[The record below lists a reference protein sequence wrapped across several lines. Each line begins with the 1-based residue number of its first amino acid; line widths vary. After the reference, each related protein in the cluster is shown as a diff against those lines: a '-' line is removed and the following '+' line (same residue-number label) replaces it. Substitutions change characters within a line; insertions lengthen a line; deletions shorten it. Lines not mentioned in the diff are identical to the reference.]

1 MHPADTPS
9 IILWENLGYSKR
21 QRCCRIIIISAV
33 AIGLVLL
40 DTVAIA
46 YIRSWNKQITGLG
59 SDATCTAEKQ
69 SKFCVCKTLLFK
81 ALLDGKEIHKALA
94 SKDSCKN
101 FVKEYLFSSLL
112 LVIVPFIVVIVN
124 LVSQKV
130 LSVLSS
136 YEKQPTVS

>member
-1 MHPADTPS
+1 M
-9 IILWENLGYSKR
+9 
-21 QRCCRIIIISAV
+21 
-33 AIGLVLL
+33 
-40 DTVAIA
+40 
-46 YIRSWNKQITGLG
+46 
-59 SDATCTAEKQ
+59 
-69 SKFCVCKTLLFK
+69 LFK

-136 YEKQPTVS
+136 YEKQPTVSQWKWYSIFNMTLLTIVNTGVIILLVNL